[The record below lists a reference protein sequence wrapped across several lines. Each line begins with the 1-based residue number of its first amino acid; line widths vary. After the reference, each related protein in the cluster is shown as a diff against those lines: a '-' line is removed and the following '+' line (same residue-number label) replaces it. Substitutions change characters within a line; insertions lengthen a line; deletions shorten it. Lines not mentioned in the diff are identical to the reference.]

1 MNLAF
6 IIYPMDKSKNKYLSE
21 IASLEETI
29 SSAIQLINKFENE
42 NSALKHK
49 MESLAHEKTQ
59 LMQKN
64 DQAKNR
70 LESMISRLKLL
81 EQQSA

>member
-1 MNLAF
+1 LNLAF
-6 IIYPMDKSKNKYLSE
+6 IICSMDNSKNKYLSE
-21 IASLEETI
+21 ITSLEETI
-29 SSAIQLINKFENE
+29 HSAIQIISKYENE

-49 MESLAHEKTQ
+49 MESLTHEKTQ